1 MAKLIKTAAARGLAA
16 LPSGHASRVT
26 LQVLAVA
33 VGLLGMTV
41 MADAPDE
48 FISHVQS
55 DGTQYFDT
63 GVIGKSY
70 TKAEIDFTAEVWPTH
85 GTCIF
90 GSKGTKIVAPWYYN
104 YGVGLY
110 YESKLINSYQHA
122 NPGIRYKIVT
132 TCEPNNQTV
141 FWVDSGKTF
150 KPNNDSHSSWS
161 GTTDRPMYLFPD
173 GQARLFH

>member
-26 LQVLAVA
+26 LQVLAAV
-33 VGLLGMTV
+33 VGLLGLAARGEV
-41 MADAPDE
+41 PDE

-70 TKAEIDFTAEVWPTH
+70 TKTEIDFTAEVWPTH

-90 GSKGTKIVAPWYYN
+90 GSKGTKTKIIASTATIRRAAEQCSSLYDQNHYYR
-104 YGVGLY
+104 
-110 YESKLINSYQHA
+110 K
-122 NPGIRYKIVT
+122 K
-132 TCEPNNQTV
+132 
-141 FWVDSGKTF
+141 
-150 KPNNDSHSSWS
+150 
-161 GTTDRPMYLFPD
+161 
-173 GQARLFH
+173 